1 MFIVVARA
9 SCLEA
14 LEASASARADDAARV
29 DDASRA
35 RR

>member
-9 SCLEA
+9 SCFEA
-14 LEASASARADDAARV
+14 FEASASARADDAAR
-29 DDASRA
+29 DASRA